1 MFGIPALKN
10 LPEPQPSRD
19 SGKGFTSPERRGQGA
34 FNVRL
39 PHLPAMFISDPEA
52 RRNTLREYNHPF

>member
-1 MFGIPALKN
+1 MVDIPALKN
-10 LPEPQPSRD
+10 PPEPQPFRN
-19 SGKGFTSPERRGQGA
+19 SGKHITSPEPRGQVA

-39 PHLPAMFISDPEA
+39 PHLPAMFTSDPEA